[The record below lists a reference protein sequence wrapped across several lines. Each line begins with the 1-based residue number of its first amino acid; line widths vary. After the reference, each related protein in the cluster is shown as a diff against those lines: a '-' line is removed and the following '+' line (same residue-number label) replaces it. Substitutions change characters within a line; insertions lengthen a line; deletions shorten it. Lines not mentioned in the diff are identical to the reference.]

1 MNGFEVFIIF
11 TFCVTVWSRSAH
23 QRFPPFSH
31 PENLMI
37 EEPYIQCNDENPVL
51 VPAWAKFPAPPV
63 LAMRLLIR
71 WKPRQTRL
79 GVRKEKRK
87 TAKA

>member
-1 MNGFEVFIIF
+1 
-11 TFCVTVWSRSAH
+11 
-23 QRFPPFSH
+23 
-31 PENLMI
+31 MI